1 MKKIAAAV
9 LALLLALAA
18 FTAFALPDSAETGAA
33 IEGTWELT
41 DIYGMPEIRETFA
54 ARRESGVRA
63 YIVFGAGGMTLI
75 TDGNGERDAEELEY
89 EITDGK
95 LSVDGSVMD
104 IALEGDTL
112 TLTEGGITLVLVRA
126 EPIAESGGGD
136 YRETNAE
143 TGYTLVIH
151 DEAGLLNGDET
162 AEVAGAMRGITGE
175 ANVAFITYPADG
187 DDGSDSA
194 VKAQIW
200 GDAVFGGQSRF
211 TVFIIDMK
219 TRHLDIYASAPL
231 AGKLTPAVLNGIA
244 ENVYLYA
251 TREQYGQCA
260 KQTFAQIRTALKD
273 WEFTDP

>member
-1 MKKIAAAV
+1 MKKFTVAV
-9 LALLLALAA
+9 LALLLALAV

-63 YIVFGAGGMTLI
+63 CIVFGAGGMTLI
-75 TDGNGERDAEELEY
+75 TDGNGERDAEELAY
-89 EITDGK
+89 KITDGK

-151 DEAGLLNGDET
+151 DKAGLLNGDET
-162 AEVAGAMRGITGE
+162 AEVATAMREITGE
-175 ANVAFITYPADG
+175 TNVAFITYPADG
-187 DDGSDSA
+187 DDGTDCV

-219 TRHLDIYASAPL
+219 TRNLGIYASAPL
-231 AGKLTPAVLNGIA
+231 IGKLTSEEMNRIT
-244 ENVYLYA
+244 EDVYLFATWGQYA
-251 TREQYGQCA
+251 QCA
-260 KQTFAQIRTALKD
+260 KQTFAQIETALQD